1 MHAMLSPNFDLD
13 HKSNIGLSQGVDRMS
28 TLEISSGTH
37 VLKVIN
43 MNDSISCNLAH
54 PRTVDESIL
63 SNLAEHQ
70 MHVKG
75 AHKCCQCAYNS
86 GYQQGS
92 LLQKFISLDI
102 ESLGDSHPNADGH
115 YKSIHQAFALG
126 YSDGVN
132 SFIRS

>member
-1 MHAMLSPNFDLD
+1 MPAMLSLDVDLNYD
-13 HKSNIGLSQGVDRMS
+13 LSRDTDAILQPIDSARM
-28 TLEISSGTH
+28 GG
-37 VLKVIN
+37 LKVIN
-43 MNDSISCNLAH
+43 MNSPTPCNQVH
-54 PRTVDESIL
+54 IRQVDESIL
-63 SNLAEHQ
+63 TDLAEYQ
-70 MHVKG
+70 RHVKE

-102 ESLGDSHPNADGH
+102 ESLGDAHANVDGH

-132 SFIRS
+132 SFILS